1 MYILT
6 SAMFK
11 RVYYKKQIL
20 PQYIKKDLK
29 FFETYFTGKLRYL

>member
-11 RVYYKKQIL
+11 RVYYKKQII
-20 PQYIKKDLK
+20 PQFIKKEFK
-29 FFETYFTGKLRYL
+29 VS